1 MDNLTPV
8 KISALPAVA
17 SPSTSSKIPL
27 VDSDN
32 ITKYATIADLLA
44 IFSSSGSWSS
54 NALPAVSSVTAL
66 GNRSYNITFSST
78 VAAILTPGMRLRTSR
93 STAAPTQCTD
103 LESGSSQYYSRTSA
117 GLTGMT
123 FTDDFVV
130 SAWVKLESYAAM
142 TIASR
147 YNGTSGWDFQLLSDG
162 RLYLAG
168 YNGGAANV
176 SNVISYQSVPL
187 NKWVHVAV
195 QLDMSTFTATTT
207 TSYVMIDGAGVPAQ
221 VTRGGTNPT
230 ALIQA
235 GNLEIGGR
243 NGGLQPFDGKLAQVA
258 IYNAKVTQATILASM
273 HQTLTGSETSLASA
287 YSFNNSVSDLNAN
300 ANNLTANNS
309 AVATNAD
316 SPFTLDANGV
326 PGGTYDFGIV
336 TKVAATVATVQV
348 PEGCAIPT
356 TGGVSAVD
364 LSPYKAPFGMT
375 VDEGR
380 WAVVYYARFAFS
392 KTSPSAGTYYS
403 GASANGE
410 WAASFPIGAWKLAFE
425 FALQA
430 INSTNAPA
438 VQMALSTS
446 NSGISDT
453 EMSVRGVTAV
463 TGASSFDIIAT
474 RSRYVEHAAAT
485 VYYMVIASLNASAAS
500 VSLANSNTAG
510 FVRAELAYL

>member
-66 GNRSYNITFSST
+66 GNRSYNITFAST
-78 VAAILTPGMRLRTSR
+78 VASILTPGMRLRTSR

-123 FTDDFVV
+123 FTDDFVC
-130 SAWVKLESYAAM
+130 SAWVKTESYADM
-142 TIASR
+142 QVMSR
-147 YNGTSGWDFQLLSDG
+147 YNGTSGYLFVVLSTGQVRLQGNNASSANYSYVTSNRSVQVG
-162 RLYLAG
+162 RWTHI
-168 YNGGAANV
+168 AA
-176 SNVISYQSVPL
+176 
-187 NKWVHVAV
+187 
-195 QLDMSTFTATTT
+195 QLDMSAFTATTT
-207 TSYVMIDGAGVPAQ
+207 TSYVMIDGLDTPAT
-221 VTRGGTNPT
+221 VTRAGTNPT
-230 ALIQA
+230 ALVQA
-235 GNLEIGGR
+235 GNLEIGSQ
-243 NGGLQPFDGKLAQVA
+243 NGGAQSFDGKLAQVA
-258 IYNAKVTQATILASM
+258 IYSAKVLQATVLASIDR
-273 HQTLTGSETSLASA
+273 TLTGSETSLISA
-287 YSFNNSVSDLNAN
+287 YSFNNSISDLSAN

-326 PGGTYDFGIV
+326 PGGTYDFAIV
-336 TKVAATVATVQV
+336 TKVATTVATVQV
-348 PEGCAIPT
+348 PEGCTIPT
-356 TGGVSAVD
+356 TGGVSTVD

-380 WAVVYYARFAFS
+380 WAVVYYARLAFS
-392 KTSPSAGTYYS
+392 KASPSAATYYS
-403 GASANGE
+403 GASGNGE

-446 NSGISDT
+446 NSGVSDT